1 MAEAAAAA
9 AAGQSSR
16 LFVVGDV
23 VMIVRVFFGAVL
35 DRGAFFVEEGVEEAA
50 AAEESGLG
58 CGLCVSG
65 RTRMMMTMMCGEGH
79 EGVGVAFLCMGAE
92 GLRM

>member
-1 MAEAAAAA
+1 MAEAA

-50 AAEESGLG
+50 AKESGLG
-58 CGLCVSG
+58 CGLCVIG